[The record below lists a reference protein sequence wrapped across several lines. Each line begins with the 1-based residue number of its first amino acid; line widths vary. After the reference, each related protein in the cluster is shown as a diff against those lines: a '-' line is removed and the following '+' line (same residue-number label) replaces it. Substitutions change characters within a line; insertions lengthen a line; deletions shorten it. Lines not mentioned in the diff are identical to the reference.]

1 MLRRAAAEFFGVFF
15 IVFAAVLASW
25 NLGPGGLAEQALA
38 NGMVVTAL
46 IAGLAGV
53 SGGHFNPA
61 VTAALL
67 ASKKI
72 RPGAAAAY
80 AAAQFAGGFAA
91 CLFLLAMGLGPRAL
105 AAGTPR
111 PGADAA
117 GQPLGFLPVLLA
129 ETAATFLLMM
139 VIYGAAVDRKGAGP
153 VAGLAIGFAV
163 AVDIIS
169 VGTISGGAM
178 NPARYLAPSALS
190 GVLFQ
195 ASSHAWVYFAGPL
208 AGALLA
214 AAAYQ
219 GLFRTKDSE

>member
-1 MLRRAAAEFFGVFF
+1 
-15 IVFAAVLASW
+15 
-25 NLGPGGLAEQALA
+25 
-38 NGMVVTAL
+38 
-46 IAGLAGV
+46 
-53 SGGHFNPA
+53 
-61 VTAALL
+61 
-67 ASKKI
+67 
-72 RPGAAAAY
+72 
-80 AAAQFAGGFAA
+80 
-91 CLFLLAMGLGPRAL
+91 
-105 AAGTPR
+105 
-111 PGADAA
+111 
-117 GQPLGFLPVLLA
+117 
-129 ETAATFLLMM
+129 MM
-139 VIYGAAVDRKGAGP
+139 VIYGAAVDRNGAGP

>member
-1 MLRRAAAEFFGVFF
+1 MIRRASAEFFGVFF

-38 NGMVVTAL
+38 NGMVVMAL

-53 SGGHFNPA
+53 SGAHFNPA

-67 ASKKI
+67 VSRKI
-72 RPGAAAAY
+72 SPGAAGIYVIAQAAG
-80 AAAQFAGGFAA
+80 AFAA
-91 CLFLLAMGLGPRAL
+91 CGFLLAMGLGPQAL
-105 AAGTPR
+105 AGGTPQ
-111 PGADAA
+111 PGSDAA
-117 GQPLGFLPVLLA
+117 GQPLGFMPVLLA

-153 VAGLAIGFAV
+153 AAGLAIGFVV

-178 NPARYLAPSALS
+178 NPARYLGPSAMG
-190 GVLFQ
+190 GVLLQ
-195 ASSHAWVYFAGPL
+195 PASHAWVYFVGPVG
-208 AGALLA
+208 GALLA
-214 AAAYQ
+214 AALYE
-219 GLFRTKDSE
+219 GLLKTRTAE